1 VSWVNEWNWTTD
13 SRIYHLF
20 WTLVPFVNVLNSLRI
35 FTEFFFL
42 TFWFLFHMWLFVK
55 RLMIDFPRHV
65 YLFPPFYFGN
75 PFFGTMIW
83 PILWANVGYVIL
95 CQTFQFVSCTVLIRN
110 FIWFGS
116 FWNWRRLDIRI
127 SSRYKF
133 LIGNLTS
140 VSYFSSYYYSIQI
153 LNRLGVYVCQMHRIT
168 LSH

>member
-1 VSWVNEWNWTTD
+1 MCVLSEWMKLDDRQPNLSPFLD
-13 SRIYHLF
+13 SRPVRQRSQLIAHIYWIFF
-20 WTLVPFVNVLNSLRI
+20 W
-35 FTEFFFL
+35 

-75 PFFGTMIW
+75 PFFWTMIW

-95 CQTFQFVSCTVLIRN
+95 CQKFQFVSCIVLICN

-116 FWNWRRLDIRI
+116 FWNWFSWNWRRLDIRI

-140 VSYFSSYYYSIQI
+140 VSYFSYYYYSIQI
-153 LNRLGVYVCQMHRIT
+153 
-168 LSH
+168 

>member
-1 VSWVNEWNWTTD
+1 MKLDDRQPNLSPFLD
-13 SRIYHLF
+13 SRPVRQRSQLIAHIY
-20 WTLVPFVNVLNSLRI
+20 WI
-35 FTEFFFL
+35 FFL

-75 PFFGTMIW
+75 PFFWTMIW

-116 FWNWRRLDIRI
+116 FWNWFFWNWRRLDIRI